1 MFLAG
6 RRLKTS
12 GPFTW
17 GHDQR
22 PQRCQLCFY
31 PPHTRRL
38 LWHYGSTTFRHC
50 GVELIVSLGAKTFWH
65 KTSEQRPR
73 VEPRPYSL
81 IGTGRE
87 GRCSQHTDDDL
98 VHDRSVVAARPQ
110 KSSRATLADASV
122 SVNLNYVKTLSRDSS
137 FWLPSLTS
145 LRGRCHSQQYPALL
159 FFEDTK
165 ERNYSRES
173 ARRATEDSQNF
184 GIIQESKPRIWS
196 FVGPHALAS
205 CVGCNLETVPA

>member
-1 MFLAG
+1 MISAHITASCAF
-6 RRLKTS
+6 
-12 GPFTW
+12 
-17 GHDQR
+17 
-22 PQRCQLCFY
+22 
-31 PPHTRRL
+31 TRRIL
-38 LWHYGSTTFRHC
+38 VGSSGIMDQQPLGTA
-50 GVELIVSLGAKTFWH
+50 EANLIVSLGAKTLLH

-73 VEPRPYSL
+73 EPRPDSL
-81 IGTGRE
+81 IGTGR
-87 GRCSQHTDDDL
+87 GRAGVRNTRMTISCMVVPWS
-98 VHDRSVVAARPQ
+98 RSQ

-145 LRGRCHSQQYPALL
+145 LPGRCHSQQYPALL

-165 ERNYSRES
+165 ERNYSHQS
-173 ARRATEDSQNF
+173 DRRATEDSQTF
-184 GIIQESKPRIWS
+184 GFVQELKPRMCS